1 MGSGRARKRRNL
13 ALEAQYEK
21 RHGGRRAQFA
31 VGGTSAP
38 TPKREGRA
46 EDGLSRDMRKM
57 LKMKRMLE
65 ERRGRKKMARGDGVG
80 EVAGR
85 EAASASA
92 SAPVATADAIPAA
105 TTAAATTTTAI
116 LTSQQKVHQREEEQ
130 PRPKRPRNKYAHLVE
145 REGAEARPLS
155 KSKQRKKEFMRNKRK
170 GKGKGKGKDRDG
182 GGGGDGDRERDASS
196 DEEAGGNVDRVA
208 FGEQADA
215 PMKEVLRSKHWA
227 EKPKREGVDPA
238 VSIVGLGAAMGARR
252 VAGMGSRALAA
263 LYRDQKR
270 SKMGAGEGG
279 EGGEGQ
285 ARATRATRESLKQL
299 VRHGNGQ

>member
-1 MGSGRARKRRNL
+1 
-13 ALEAQYEK
+13 
-21 RHGGRRAQFA
+21 
-31 VGGTSAP
+31 
-38 TPKREGRA
+38 
-46 EDGLSRDMRKM
+46 M

-65 ERRGRKKMARGDGVG
+65 ERRDRKKMARGDGVG
-80 EVAGR
+80 EGAGG
-85 EAASASA
+85 EAASA

-105 TTAAATTTTAI
+105 TTATTATTM

-155 KSKQRKKEFMRNKRK
+155 KSKQRKKEFLRNRKK
-170 GKGKGKGKDRDG
+170 GKKGKDRDG
-182 GGGGDGDRERDASS
+182 DGDGEKGRDASS

-270 SKMGAGEGG
+270 SKMGGG
-279 EGGEGQ
+279 EGGEGH
-285 ARATRATRESLKQL
+285 ARATRESLKQL
-299 VRHGNGQ
+299 VRQGNGQ